1 MNETSVFEPP
11 LQTENRIE
19 NDDNH
24 QISHSRIRNRYD
36 NSISVK
42 NQYGKDS
49 HEDFRKN
56 AGENILD
63 SKDISKISNIA
74 NNINYQSEKSHNKNE
89 FPKSMSP
96 NLSRIIDPRS
106 GNVNNDN
113 NVINNQLPPQFNLTI
128 SMINREEK
136 LYSHFD
142 DPDDKFKDTS
152 MSVILTGVDQ
162 LK

>member
-1 MNETSVFEPP
+1 MNETSVYEQP
-11 LQTENRIE
+11 LQTENKIE

-36 NSISVK
+36 NSISIK

-49 HEDFRKN
+49 NEDFRKN
-56 AGENILD
+56 ARENILD
-63 SKDISKISNIA
+63 SKDISKISNLA
-74 NNINYQSEKSHNKNE
+74 NNINYQPEKSHNQNE
-89 FPKSMSP
+89 FPKSISP
-96 NLSRIIDPRS
+96 NLSRIIDPRNGN

-136 LYSHFD
+136 LYSHSD
-142 DPDDKFKDTS
+142 DDKFKDTS